1 MSKDE
6 YPEEVEL
13 IRDDFNTADQR
24 QATYELL
31 EHWPGLITNLDNYA
45 RSHYQKV
52 RDMYLGPSGS
62 EKTFGEIREEYGSVK
77 SWMRAQEQEAEP
89 DIDEY
94 MPESLSDEDKKLV
107 RYGWMAREQ
116 AEREAKN

>member
-13 IRDDFNTADQR
+13 IRDDFNTPDQR

-31 EHWPGLITNLDNYA
+31 EHWPGLITDLDNYA

-52 RDMYLGPSGS
+52 RDMYLGPPGS
-62 EKTFGEIREEYGSVK
+62 EKTFGEIREEHGSVK
-77 SWMRAQEQEAEP
+77 SWMRAQEQEPRP
-89 DIDEY
+89 DPEDY
-94 MPESLSDEDKKLV
+94 MPESLSEEEQKMF
-107 RYGWMAREQ
+107 RFGWMCHEQ
-116 AEREAKN
+116 ALKDAQT